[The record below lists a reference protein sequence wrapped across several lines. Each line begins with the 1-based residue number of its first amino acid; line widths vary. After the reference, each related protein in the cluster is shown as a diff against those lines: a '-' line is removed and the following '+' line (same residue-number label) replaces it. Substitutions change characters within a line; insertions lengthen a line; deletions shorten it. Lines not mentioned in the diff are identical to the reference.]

1 MNYKL
6 TLLLLFPVIS
16 ACTPK
21 YIQPID
27 GDIARITLKQNQ
39 GIKFV
44 AFTYD
49 NAESCSGRKMIKNV
63 HLNEDTSVSV
73 LANRDT
79 SITLSW
85 DIGVYGLGSYVGCVP
100 TITFKPE
107 KNKLYE
113 ISPSYELKQC
123 GLKLV
128 EVSGSELQEVE
139 YQTRYYL
146 QGSFES
152 SSFCG

>member
-1 MNYKL
+1 MNHKI
-6 TLLLLFPVIS
+6 TLLLLLPIIS

-27 GDIARITLKQNQ
+27 GDIARITIKQNQ
-39 GIKFV
+39 NLKFV

-49 NAESCSGRKMIKNV
+49 NAENCSGRKMIKNIRV
-63 HLNEDTSVSV
+63 NEDTSVSV
-73 LANRDT
+73 LANQDT
-79 SITLSW
+79 SITFSW
-85 DIGVYGLGSYVGCVP
+85 DLGVTGLGSYVGCAP

-128 EVSGSELQEVE
+128 EVTGSEVQEVK
-139 YQTRYYL
+139 YQARGYL

-152 SSFCG
+152 SSFCQ